1 MFFGEKVTSF
11 LFSLQLPF
19 KLPKDVGVLDVYQQP
34 NVQLACTRFYQQF
47 YHNHHQRQLLLGINP
62 GRFGGGV
69 TGIPFTDP
77 IRLANNCLIANE
89 FTKQKEL
96 SSAFI
101 YDMIAAFG
109 GPETFYQQFYISS
122 VSPLGF
128 VKHGK
133 NLNYYDD
140 TILMKK
146 IESFA
151 ADCIQT
157 QISFGINTSICFC
170 IGEGENLKFL
180 TRLNEK
186 YKWFGTIKGLPHPR
200 FIMQYKVKQKEAYIN
215 QYLQTLA
222 TK

>member
-34 NVQLACTRFYQQF
+34 NVQLACTRFYQKF
-47 YHNHHQRQLLLGINP
+47 YHNHHQRHLLLGINP

-77 IRLANNCLIANE
+77 IRLANNCLISNE

-101 YDMIAAFG
+101 YDMIATFG

-128 VKHGK
+128 VKQGK

-140 TILMKK
+140 KKLMKK

-157 QISFGINTSICFC
+157 QISFGINTNICFC

-186 YKWFGTIKGLPHPR
+186 YKWFGSIKGLPHPR
-200 FIMQYKVKQKEAYIN
+200 FIMQYKVKQKEAYIAH
-215 QYLQTLA
+215 YLQTLA

>member
-34 NVQLACTRFYQQF
+34 NVQLACTRFYQKF
-47 YHNHHQRQLLLGINP
+47 YHNYHQRHLLLGINP

-77 IRLANNCLIANE
+77 IRLANNCLIDNE

-109 GPETFYQQFYISS
+109 GPETFY
-122 VSPLGF
+122 
-128 VKHGK
+128 
-133 NLNYYDD
+133 
-140 TILMKK
+140 
-146 IESFA
+146 
-151 ADCIQT
+151 
-157 QISFGINTSICFC
+157 
-170 IGEGENLKFL
+170 
-180 TRLNEK
+180 
-186 YKWFGTIKGLPHPR
+186 
-200 FIMQYKVKQKEAYIN
+200 
-215 QYLQTLA
+215 
-222 TK
+222 